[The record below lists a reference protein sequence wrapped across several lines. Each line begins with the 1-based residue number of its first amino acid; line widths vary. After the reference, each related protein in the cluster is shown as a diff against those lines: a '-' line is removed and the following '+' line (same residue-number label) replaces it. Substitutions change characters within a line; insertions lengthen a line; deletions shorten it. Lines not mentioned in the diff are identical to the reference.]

1 MKTSFQTN
9 TSTTSSLKQRARP
22 GLKLN
27 TQKTFGEENIT
38 VIKNSD
44 NSFIVKNHPCF
55 TDQNEFSYS
64 AQKRY
69 NQIFFNSSMIPEPS
83 GDHFNV
89 GDFYYVVQKANGK
102 EMQDKV
108 ATKFIIIVIHFL

>member
-1 MKTSFQTN
+1 MKTSFQTS

-22 GLKLN
+22 ELKLN
-27 TQKTFGEENIT
+27 TQKAFGEENI
-38 VIKNSD
+38 VVSRNSN
-44 NSFIVKNHPCF
+44 NSYTVKNHPCF

-64 AQKRY
+64 AQKKY
-69 NQIFFNSSMIPEPS
+69 HQIFFNSSIIPES
-83 GDHFNV
+83 NGDHSDI

-108 ATKFIIIVIHFL
+108 DKIYKNRYSHLT